1 MTYLKLSDLGYL
13 PQQRYFDLQNFAKLS
28 KTTVIPF
35 DKILLIFK
43 FSTES
48 YFKRIWKILKSC
60 NSSTSH
66 LKSIKTAKEIISK
79 YDTLLQKIQLPR
91 YDISLEMPPVLTKLS
106 LGQMAIFAK
115 KSRRIYTEMTPHQSW
130 LTNTIHPSMRRAF
143 NFTSGRIFV
152 VFKLFAK
159 CPHIHIYDLVKWHKL
174 L

>member
-1 MTYLKLSDLGYL
+1 MGLSCHSNCWFLI
-13 PQQRYFDLQNFAKLS
+13 QNFAKLS

-66 LKSIKTAKEIISK
+66 LKSIKTAKEIIPK
-79 YDTLLQKIQLPR
+79 YDTLLQQGLSK
-91 YDISLEMPPVLTKLS
+91 LT
-106 LGQMAIFAK
+106 LGQMAIFAN

-130 LTNTIHPSMRRAF
+130 LTNIIKSSTHPCEEPSTLPLVAF
-143 NFTSGRIFV
+143 LSFLNFLQNVRTYLIQ
-152 VFKLFAK
+152 
-159 CPHIHIYDLVKWHKL
+159 
-174 L
+174 